1 MVTQKKAK
9 IGVGI
14 IGLGTVGTGVVKVL
28 LGQSEL
34 LRRRLG
40 ASLDLAGIADL
51 DLKRDRGIRLSK
63 KILTKN
69 ARQIIED
76 PRIEIVVELMGG
88 IHPAKEFILSAMAKG
103 KHVVT
108 ANKALLAAHGEEI
121 FEAAH
126 RYGVD
131 IGFEGSVGGGIPII
145 RVLREGLSAN
155 RIESIYGIING
166 TSNYILTQMT
176 EEGKEFSEVLEEA
189 KAAGYAEAD
198 PSLDVEGIDSAQKLA
213 ILVMLAFGTSVD
225 FKAIY
230 TEGITRITPL
240 DIEYAREFGYRIKLL
255 AIAKRVRRQG
265 PVRGSAARGLGSG
278 GIGGSASGGPHG
290 PPDIIEARVH
300 PTMIPEDLLIAQV
313 GGVYNGIY
321 LVGDVVGE
329 TLFYGKGAGS
339 FPTASAVVGDILEIA
354 RNILKGAC
362 GRVPAA
368 AYQPAERQ
376 FHALKPIEEIESL
389 YYLRIMAQD
398 RPGVLS
404 KISGILGKYNISISS
419 VIQKGRRAGR
429 SVPVVMMTHKAL
441 GREIRSALEEIDE
454 LPMVSGK
461 TVLIRVED
469 EEE

>member
-1 MVTQKKAK
+1 MREGIK
-9 IGVGI
+9 VGL
-14 IGLGTVGTGVVKVL
+14 IGLGTVGTGVAKVL
-28 LGQSEL
+28 LGQGEL

-40 ASLDLAGIADL
+40 VGLELWRIADL

-63 KILTKN
+63 RMLTKD

-76 PRIEIVVELMGG
+76 PQIQIVVELIGG
-88 IHPAKEFILSAMAKG
+88 IHPAKELLLSAIAKG
-103 KHVVT
+103 KHVIT

-121 FEAAH
+121 FEAVH

-166 TSNYILTQMT
+166 TSNYILTRMS
-176 EEGKEFSEVLEEA
+176 EEGKEFSEVLAEA

-198 PSLDVEGIDSAQKLA
+198 PSLDVEGIDSSHKLA
-213 ILVMLAFGTSVD
+213 VLVILAFGTPVD

-230 TEGITRITPL
+230 TEGITQITPL

-255 AIAKRVRRQG
+255 AIAKRAG
-265 PVRGSAARGLGSG
+265 AE
-278 GIGGSASGGPHG
+278 
-290 PPDIIEARVH
+290 IEARVH
-300 PTMIPEDLLIAQV
+300 PTMIPEDLLIAKV

-321 LVGDVVGE
+321 IVGDAVGE
-329 TLFYGKGAGS
+329 TLYYGKGAGAM
-339 FPTASAVVGDILEIA
+339 PTASAVVSDILEIA
-354 RNILKGAC
+354 RNILKGAS

-368 AYQPAERQ
+368 SFPPAGRQPQRV
-376 FHALKPIEEIESL
+376 KPIEEIESL

-419 VIQKGRRAGR
+419 VIQKGRKAGR
-429 SVPVVMMTHKAL
+429 SVPVVMMTH
-441 GREIRSALEEIDE
+441 RALERDIRMALAEIDA
-454 LPMVSGK
+454 LPIVSGK
-461 TVLIRVED
+461 TMLIRVED

>member
-1 MVTQKKAK
+1 MKKEK

-14 IGLGTVGTGVVKVL
+14 IGFGTVGTGVAKVL
-28 LGQSEL
+28 LGQGDL
-34 LRRRLG
+34 LQRRLG
-40 ASLDLAGIADL
+40 AELELVGIADL
-51 DLKRDRGIRLSK
+51 DLKRDRGVRIPK
-63 KILTKN
+63 KILTKD
-69 ARQIIED
+69 ARRLIED
-76 PRIEIVVELMGG
+76 PRIQIVVELIGG

-108 ANKALLAAHGEEI
+108 ANKALLATHGEEI
-121 FEAAH
+121 FETAH
-126 RYGVD
+126 RSRVD

-155 RIESIYGIING
+155 DIESIYGIING
-166 TSNYILTQMT
+166 TSNYILTKMT
-176 EEGKEFSEVLEEA
+176 EEGREFSDVLAEA

-198 PSLDVEGIDSAQKLA
+198 PTLDVEGIDSAHKLA
-213 ILVMLAFGTSVD
+213 ILVILAFGTPVD

-255 AIAKRVRRQG
+255 AIAKRV
-265 PVRGSAARGLGSG
+265 GSQ
-278 GIGGSASGGPHG
+278 
-290 PPDIIEARVH
+290 IEARVH
-300 PTMIPEDLLIAQV
+300 PTMIPEDLLIAKV

-321 LVGDVVGE
+321 LVGDAVGE

-339 FPTASAVVGDILEIA
+339 MPTASAVVGDILEIA
-354 RNILKGAC
+354 RNILKGAS

-368 AYQPAERQ
+368 AYQPAGRQ
-376 FHALKPIEEIESL
+376 PHKLKPIEEIESL

-398 RPGVLS
+398 RPRVLS

-441 GREIRSALEEIDE
+441 ERDIRQALGEIDV
-454 LPMVSGK
+454 LPIVSGK

>member
-1 MVTQKKAK
+1 MVVRRQEK
-9 IGVGI
+9 IGVGL
-14 IGLGTVGTGVVKVL
+14 IGLGTVGTGVAKVL
-28 LGQSEL
+28 LSQSEL

-40 ASLDLAGIADL
+40 ASLELVGIADL
-51 DLKRDRGIRLSK
+51 DLKKGRGIRISK

-69 ARQIIED
+69 ARQIVED
-76 PRIEIVVELMGG
+76 PRVEILVELIGG
-88 IHPAKEFILSAMAKG
+88 IHPAKELILSAIAKG

-126 RYGVD
+126 RYGAD

-145 RVLREGLSAN
+145 RVLREGFSAN

-166 TSNYILTQMT
+166 TSNYILTKMT
-176 EEGKEFSEVLEEA
+176 EEGKEFAEVLQEA

-198 PSLDVEGIDSAQKLA
+198 PTLDVEGIDSAHKLA
-213 ILVMLAFGTSVD
+213 ILVILAFGTPVD

-230 TEGITRITPL
+230 TEGITQITPL

-255 AIAKRVRRQG
+255 AIAKRAGRQG
-265 PVRGSAARGLGSG
+265 PVRGSAARGPGSG

-300 PTMIPEDLLIAQV
+300 PTMVPEDLLIAKV

-321 LVGDVVGE
+321 LVGDAVGE

-339 FPTASAVVGDILEIA
+339 LPTASAVVGDILEIA
-354 RNILKGAC
+354 RNLLKGAS
-362 GRVPAA
+362 GRVPAT
-368 AYQPAERQ
+368 AYQPAGRQ
-376 FHALKPIEEIESL
+376 AHALRPIEEIESL

-429 SVPVVMMTHKAL
+429 SVPVVMMTHRAL
-441 GREIRSALEEIDE
+441 ERDIRSALDEIDA
-454 LPMVSGK
+454 LPLVSGK

>member
-1 MVTQKKAK
+1 MVSQKQEK

-40 ASLDLAGIADL
+40 ARLDLVGIADL

-76 PRIEIVVELMGG
+76 PRIEIVVELIGG

-108 ANKALLAAHGEEI
+108 ANKALLATHGEEI

-145 RVLREGLSAN
+145 RVLREGFSAN

-166 TSNYILTQMT
+166 TSNYILTKMT

-198 PSLDVEGIDSAQKLA
+198 PTLDVEGIDSAHKLA
-213 ILVMLAFGTSVD
+213 ILVILAFGTPVD

-240 DIEYAREFGYRIKLL
+240 DIDYAREFGYRIKLL
-255 AIAKRVRRQG
+255 AIAKRAGAQ
-265 PVRGSAARGLGSG
+265 
-278 GIGGSASGGPHG
+278 
-290 PPDIIEARVH
+290 IEARVH
-300 PTMIPEDLLIAQV
+300 PTMIPEDLLIATV

-321 LVGDVVGE
+321 LVGDAVGE

-339 FPTASAVVGDILEIA
+339 MPTASAVVGDILEIA
-354 RNILKGAC
+354 RNILKGSC

-368 AYQPAERQ
+368 AYQPAWRQ
-376 FHALKPIEEIESL
+376 AHALKPIEEIESL

-441 GREIRSALEEIDE
+441 ERDVRSALDEIDA
-454 LPMVSGK
+454 LPLVSGK

-469 EEE
+469 KEE

>member
-1 MVTQKKAK
+1 MVTQKSGK

-14 IGLGTVGTGVVKVL
+14 IGLGTVGTGVAKVL
-28 LGQSEL
+28 LGQNEL

-40 ASLDLAGIADL
+40 ASLDLVGIADL
-51 DLKRDRGIRLSK
+51 DLKRDRGIRISK

-69 ARQIIED
+69 ARQIVED
-76 PRIEIVVELMGG
+76 PRIEIVVELIGG

-145 RVLREGLSAN
+145 RVLREGFSAN

-166 TSNYILTQMT
+166 TSNYILTKMT

-198 PSLDVEGIDSAQKLA
+198 PTLDVEGIDSAHKLA
-213 ILVMLAFGTSVD
+213 ILVILAFGTPVD

-240 DIEYAREFGYRIKLL
+240 DIEYAKEFGYRIKLL
-255 AIAKRVRRQG
+255 AIAKRAGRE
-265 PVRGSAARGLGSG
+265 
-278 GIGGSASGGPHG
+278 
-290 PPDIIEARVH
+290 IEARVH
-300 PTMIPEDLLIAQV
+300 PTMIPEDLLIAKV

-339 FPTASAVVGDILEIA
+339 LPTASAVVGDVLEIA
-354 RNILKGAC
+354 RNILKRAC
-362 GRVPAA
+362 GRVPAT
-368 AYQPAERQ
+368 AYQPSGRQ
-376 FHALKPIEEIESL
+376 AHALKPIEEIESL

-441 GREIRSALEEIDE
+441 ERDVRSALDEIDA
-454 LPMVSGK
+454 LPLVSGK